1 MKINEFNCIS
11 EHNNIDE
18 YLEFYKYVKS
28 NMKEPSWLGEFSL
41 NELKNILNNEGKLF
55 NFYDNNIIVCSMLYI
70 PSNNKTLEKHN
81 LKYDED
87 LVGSCG
93 PIMVNPE
100 YVGNKFQKQMLE
112 LLDKDCKNIGKRY
125 KKPNKKIN
133 KRKVIKFILFI
144 IIIYLIFT
152 YLTYNPLKYKLFKDP
167 INNIYGIKKES

>member
-70 PSNNKTLEKHN
+70 PSNNKTLKKHN

-93 PIMVNPE
+93 PIMVNPK

-112 LLDKDCKNIGKRY
+112 LLDKYCKSIGKRY
-125 KKPNKKIN
+125 
-133 KRKVIKFILFI
+133 
-144 IIIYLIFT
+144 IFT
-152 YLTYNPLKYKLFKDP
+152 KVHPDNIYS
-167 INNIYGIKKES
+167 INNFISDGYKFVETYKTSSGESRSWYMY

>member
-1 MKINEFNCIS
+1 M
-11 EHNNIDE
+11 
-18 YLEFYKYVKS
+18 VS

-81 LKYDED
+81 LKYDEK

-100 YVGNKFQKQMLE
+100 YVGNKFQKQMFE
-112 LLDKDCKNIGKRY
+112 LLDKYCKNIDKRY
-125 KKPNKKIN
+125 
-133 KRKVIKFILFI
+133 
-144 IIIYLIFT
+144 IFT
-152 YLTYNPLKYKLFKDP
+152 KVHPDNIYS
-167 INNIYGIKKES
+167 INNFISDGYKFVETYKTSSGELRSVYFKEI

>member
-11 EHNNIDE
+11 EHNDIDE

-41 NELKNILNNEGKLF
+41 NELINILNNEGKLF
-55 NFYDNNIIVCSMLYI
+55 NFYDNNTIVCSMLYI

-81 LKYDED
+81 LKYDEK

-112 LLDKDCKNIGKRY
+112 LLDKYCKNIDKRY
-125 KKPNKKIN
+125 
-133 KRKVIKFILFI
+133 
-144 IIIYLIFT
+144 IFT
-152 YLTYNPLKYKLFKDP
+152 KVHPDNIYS
-167 INNIYGIKKES
+167 INNFISDGYKFVETYKTSSGELRSVYFKEI

>member
-11 EHNNIDE
+11 KNNNIDE
-18 YLEFYKYVKS
+18 YLKFYKYVKS

-41 NELKNILNNEGKLF
+41 NDLKNILNNEGKLF

-81 LKYDED
+81 LKYDEK

-93 PIMVNPE
+93 PIMVNPK

-112 LLDKDCKNIGKRY
+112 LLDKYCKSIGKIY
-125 KKPNKKIN
+125 ILT
-133 KRKVIKFILFI
+133 KVHPDN
-144 IIIYLIFT
+144 IYS
-152 YLTYNPLKYKLFKDP
+152 
-167 INNIYGIKKES
+167 INNFVGDGYKFVETYKTSSGEPRSVYFKEI

>member
-81 LKYDED
+81 LKYYED

-112 LLDKDCKNIGKRY
+112 LLDKYCKSIGKRY
-125 KKPNKKIN
+125 
-133 KRKVIKFILFI
+133 
-144 IIIYLIFT
+144 IFT
-152 YLTYNPLKYKLFKDP
+152 KVHPDNIYS
-167 INNIYGIKKES
+167 INNFISDGYKFVETYKTSSGESRSVYFKEI

>member
-1 MKINEFNCIS
+1 MVNNMKINEFNCIS

-41 NELKNILNNEGKLF
+41 NELKNVLNNEGKLF

-81 LKYDED
+81 LKYDEK

-93 PIMVNPE
+93 PIMVNPK

-112 LLDKDCKNIGKRY
+112 LLDKYCKSIGKRY
-125 KKPNKKIN
+125 
-133 KRKVIKFILFI
+133 
-144 IIIYLIFT
+144 IFT
-152 YLTYNPLKYKLFKDP
+152 KVHPDNIYS
-167 INNIYGIKKES
+167 INNFVSDGYKFVETYKTSSGEPRSVYFKEI

>member
-1 MKINEFNCIS
+1 MVNNMKINEFNCIS
-11 EHNNIDE
+11 ENNDIDE
-18 YLEFYKYVKS
+18 YLAFYKYVKS

-81 LKYDED
+81 LKYDEK

-93 PIMVNPE
+93 PIMVNPK

-112 LLDKDCKNIGKRY
+112 LLDKYCKSIGKRY
-125 KKPNKKIN
+125 
-133 KRKVIKFILFI
+133 
-144 IIIYLIFT
+144 IFT
-152 YLTYNPLKYKLFKDP
+152 KVHPDNIYS
-167 INNIYGIKKES
+167 INNFISDGYKFVETYKTSSGESRSVYFKEI

>member
-81 LKYDED
+81 LKYDEK

-93 PIMVNPE
+93 PIMVNSK

-112 LLDKDCKNIGKRY
+112 LLDKYCKSIGKRY
-125 KKPNKKIN
+125 
-133 KRKVIKFILFI
+133 
-144 IIIYLIFT
+144 IFT
-152 YLTYNPLKYKLFKDP
+152 KVHPDNIYS
-167 INNIYGIKKES
+167 INNFISDGYKFVETYKTSSGEPRNVYFKEI

>member
-41 NELKNILNNEGKLF
+41 NELKNVLNNEGKLF
-55 NFYDNNIIVCSMLYI
+55 NFYDNNNIIVCSMLYI

-81 LKYDED
+81 LKYDEK

-112 LLDKDCKNIGKRY
+112 LLDKYCKNIGK
-125 KKPNKKIN
+125 
-133 KRKVIKFILFI
+133 
-144 IIIYLIFT
+144 IYIFT
-152 YLTYNPLKYKLFKDP
+152 KVHPDNIYS
-167 INNIYGIKKES
+167 INNFISDGYKFVETYKTSSGESRSVYFK

>member
-41 NELKNILNNEGKLF
+41 NELINILNNEGKLF
-55 NFYDNNIIVCSMLYI
+55 NFYDNNTIVCSMLYI

-112 LLDKDCKNIGKRY
+112 LLDMYCKNIDKRY
-125 KKPNKKIN
+125 
-133 KRKVIKFILFI
+133 
-144 IIIYLIFT
+144 IFT
-152 YLTYNPLKYKLFKDP
+152 KVHPDNIYS
-167 INNIYGIKKES
+167 INNFVSDGYKFVETYKTSSGESRSVYFKEI

>member
-11 EHNNIDE
+11 KNNNIDE
-18 YLEFYKYVKS
+18 YLKFYKYVKS

-81 LKYDED
+81 LKYDEK

-93 PIMVNPE
+93 PIMVNPK

-112 LLDKDCKNIGKRY
+112 LLDKYCKSIGKRY
-125 KKPNKKIN
+125 
-133 KRKVIKFILFI
+133 
-144 IIIYLIFT
+144 IFT
-152 YLTYNPLKYKLFKDP
+152 KVHPDNIYS
-167 INNIYGIKKES
+167 INNFVSDGYKFVETYETSSGEPRNVYFKEI

>member
-1 MKINEFNCIS
+1 MVNNMKINEFNCIS

-100 YVGNKFQKQMLE
+100 YVENKFQKQMLE
-112 LLDKDCKNIGKRY
+112 LLDKYCKNIGK
-125 KKPNKKIN
+125 
-133 KRKVIKFILFI
+133 
-144 IIIYLIFT
+144 IYIFT
-152 YLTYNPLKYKLFKDP
+152 KVHPDNIYS
-167 INNIYGIKKES
+167 INNFISDGYKFVETYKTSSGESRSVYFKEI

>member
-41 NELKNILNNEGKLF
+41 NELKNIPNNEGKLF

-81 LKYDED
+81 LKYDEK

-93 PIMVNPE
+93 PIMVNPK

-112 LLDKDCKNIGKRY
+112 LLDKYCKSIGKRY
-125 KKPNKKIN
+125 
-133 KRKVIKFILFI
+133 
-144 IIIYLIFT
+144 IFT
-152 YLTYNPLKYKLFKDP
+152 KVHPDNIYS
-167 INNIYGIKKES
+167 INNFISDGYKFVETYKTSSGESRSVYFKEI

>member
-70 PSNNKTLEKHN
+70 PSNNKTLEKYN
-81 LKYDED
+81 LKYDEK

-93 PIMVNPE
+93 PIMVNPK
-100 YVGNKFQKQMLE
+100 YVGNKLQKQMLE
-112 LLDKDCKNIGKRY
+112 LLDKYCKSIGKRY
-125 KKPNKKIN
+125 
-133 KRKVIKFILFI
+133 
-144 IIIYLIFT
+144 IFT
-152 YLTYNPLKYKLFKDP
+152 KVHPDNIYS
-167 INNIYGIKKES
+167 INNFVSNGYKFVETYKTSSGESRSVYFKEI

>member
-70 PSNNKTLEKHN
+70 PSNNKTIKKHN
-81 LKYDED
+81 LNYDEK

-93 PIMVNPE
+93 PIMVNPK

-112 LLDKDCKNIGKRY
+112 LLDKYCKSIGKRY
-125 KKPNKKIN
+125 
-133 KRKVIKFILFI
+133 
-144 IIIYLIFT
+144 IFT
-152 YLTYNPLKYKLFKDP
+152 KVHPDNIYS
-167 INNIYGIKKES
+167 INNFISEGYKFVETYKTSSGESRSVYFKEI

>member
-81 LKYDED
+81 LKYDEK

-93 PIMVNPE
+93 PIMVNPK

-112 LLDKDCKNIGKRY
+112 LLDKYCKSIGKRY
-125 KKPNKKIN
+125 
-133 KRKVIKFILFI
+133 
-144 IIIYLIFT
+144 IFT
-152 YLTYNPLKYKLFKDP
+152 KVHPDNIYS
-167 INNIYGIKKES
+167 INNFISDGYKFVETYKTSSGEPRSVYFKEI

>member
-70 PSNNKTLEKHN
+70 PSNNKTLKKHN

-112 LLDKDCKNIGKRY
+112 LLDKYCKNIGKRY
-125 KKPNKKIN
+125 
-133 KRKVIKFILFI
+133 
-144 IIIYLIFT
+144 IFT
-152 YLTYNPLKYKLFKDP
+152 KVHPDNIYS
-167 INNIYGIKKES
+167 INNFISDGYKFVETYKTSSGELRSVYFKEI

>member
-81 LKYDED
+81 LKYDEK

-93 PIMVNPE
+93 PIMVNPK

-112 LLDKDCKNIGKRY
+112 LLDKYCKSIGKRY
-125 KKPNKKIN
+125 
-133 KRKVIKFILFI
+133 
-144 IIIYLIFT
+144 IFT
-152 YLTYNPLKYKLFKDP
+152 KVHPDNIYS
-167 INNIYGIKKES
+167 INNFVSDGYKFVETYKTSSGELRSVYFKEI

>member
-55 NFYDNNIIVCSMLYI
+55 NFYDNIIVCSMLYI

-112 LLDKDCKNIGKRY
+112 LLDKYCKNIGK
-125 KKPNKKIN
+125 
-133 KRKVIKFILFI
+133 
-144 IIIYLIFT
+144 IYIFT
-152 YLTYNPLKYKLFKDP
+152 KVHPDNIYS
-167 INNIYGIKKES
+167 INNFISDGYKFVETYKTSSGELRSVYFKEI

>member
-11 EHNNIDE
+11 KNNNIDE
-18 YLEFYKYVKS
+18 YLKFYKYVKS

-41 NELKNILNNEGKLF
+41 NDLKNILNNEGKLF

-81 LKYDED
+81 LKYDEK

-93 PIMVNPE
+93 PIMVNPK

-112 LLDKDCKNIGKRY
+112 LLDKYCKSIGK
-125 KKPNKKIN
+125 
-133 KRKVIKFILFI
+133 
-144 IIIYLIFT
+144 IYIFT
-152 YLTYNPLKYKLFKDP
+152 KVYPDNIYS
-167 INNIYGIKKES
+167 INNFVGDGYKFVETYKTSSGEPRSVYFKEI

>member
-70 PSNNKTLEKHN
+70 PSNNKTLKKHN

-93 PIMVNPE
+93 PIMVNPK

-112 LLDKDCKNIGKRY
+112 LLDKYCKSIGKRY
-125 KKPNKKIN
+125 
-133 KRKVIKFILFI
+133 
-144 IIIYLIFT
+144 IFT
-152 YLTYNPLKYKLFKDP
+152 KVHPDNIYS
-167 INNIYGIKKES
+167 INNFVSNGYKFVETYKTSSGEPRSVYFKEI

>member
-70 PSNNKTLEKHN
+70 PSNNKTLKKHN

-93 PIMVNPE
+93 PIMVNPK

-112 LLDKDCKNIGKRY
+112 LLDKYCKSIGKRY
-125 KKPNKKIN
+125 
-133 KRKVIKFILFI
+133 
-144 IIIYLIFT
+144 IFT
-152 YLTYNPLKYKLFKDP
+152 KVHPDNIYS
-167 INNIYGIKKES
+167 INNFISDGYKFVETYKTSSGESRSVYFKEI

>member
-70 PSNNKTLEKHN
+70 PSNNKTLEKYN
-81 LKYDED
+81 LKYDEK

-93 PIMVNPE
+93 PIMVNPK
-100 YVGNKFQKQMLE
+100 YVGNKLQKQMLE
-112 LLDKDCKNIGKRY
+112 LLDKYCKSIGKRY
-125 KKPNKKIN
+125 
-133 KRKVIKFILFI
+133 
-144 IIIYLIFT
+144 IFT
-152 YLTYNPLKYKLFKDP
+152 KVHPDNIYS
-167 INNIYGIKKES
+167 INNFVSDGYKFVETYKTSSGEPRSVYFKEI

>member
-11 EHNNIDE
+11 ENNDIDE
-18 YLEFYKYVKS
+18 YLAFYKYVKS

-81 LKYDED
+81 LKYDEK

-93 PIMVNPE
+93 PIMVNPK

-112 LLDKDCKNIGKRY
+112 LLDKYCKSIGKRY
-125 KKPNKKIN
+125 
-133 KRKVIKFILFI
+133 
-144 IIIYLIFT
+144 IFT
-152 YLTYNPLKYKLFKDP
+152 KVHPDNIYS
-167 INNIYGIKKES
+167 INNFVSDGYKFVETYKTSSGEPRSVYFKEI

>member
-112 LLDKDCKNIGKRY
+112 LLDKYCKNIGK
-125 KKPNKKIN
+125 
-133 KRKVIKFILFI
+133 
-144 IIIYLIFT
+144 IYIFT
-152 YLTYNPLKYKLFKDP
+152 KVHPDNIYS
-167 INNIYGIKKES
+167 INNFISDGYKFVETYKTSSGELRSVYFKEI

>member
-70 PSNNKTLEKHN
+70 PSNNKTLKKHN

-93 PIMVNPE
+93 PIMVNPK

-112 LLDKDCKNIGKRY
+112 LLDKYCKSIGKRY
-125 KKPNKKIN
+125 
-133 KRKVIKFILFI
+133 
-144 IIIYLIFT
+144 IFT
-152 YLTYNPLKYKLFKDP
+152 KVHPDNIYS
-167 INNIYGIKKES
+167 INNFISDGYKFVETYKTSSGELKSVYFKEI

>member
-11 EHNNIDE
+11 ENNNIDE
-18 YLEFYKYVKS
+18 YLKFYKYVKS

-41 NELKNILNNEGKLF
+41 NDLKNILNNEGKLF

-81 LKYDED
+81 LKYDEK

-93 PIMVNPE
+93 PIMVNPK

-112 LLDKDCKNIGKRY
+112 LLDKYCKSIGKRY
-125 KKPNKKIN
+125 
-133 KRKVIKFILFI
+133 
-144 IIIYLIFT
+144 IFT
-152 YLTYNPLKYKLFKDP
+152 KVHPDNIYS
-167 INNIYGIKKES
+167 INNFVSDGYKFVETYKTSSGEPRSVYFKEI

>member
-112 LLDKDCKNIGKRY
+112 LLDKYCKNIGK
-125 KKPNKKIN
+125 
-133 KRKVIKFILFI
+133 
-144 IIIYLIFT
+144 IYIFT
-152 YLTYNPLKYKLFKDP
+152 KVHPDNINS
-167 INNIYGIKKES
+167 INNFISDGYKFVETYKTSSGELRSVYFKEI

>member
-81 LKYDED
+81 LKYDEK

-93 PIMVNPE
+93 PIMVNPK

-112 LLDKDCKNIGKRY
+112 LLDKYCKSIGKRY
-125 KKPNKKIN
+125 
-133 KRKVIKFILFI
+133 
-144 IIIYLIFT
+144 IFT
-152 YLTYNPLKYKLFKDP
+152 KVHPDNIYS
-167 INNIYGIKKES
+167 INNFISDGYKFVETYKTSSGESRSVYFKEI